1 MADINTKQQWLKDT
15 KHLSSNEL
23 IEIYL
28 NEIVEVTDCYNE
40 KAENK
45 IRELL
50 SELVDITRSA
60 P

>member
-1 MADINTKQQWLKDT
+1 MENINTKQQWLKDI